1 MSKKR
6 SIVDDYFY
14 VNSDTITLA
23 TASKDYCFPAW
34 NVQAFQTL
42 DFEAKAEVHGSR
54 DEYLLMRLYQ
64 DGTEVAQSFTDEVSG
79 VDTNGI
85 VLYRGQ
91 VVGPSGAEF
100 KFCLKSSYSN
110 DYILAKYLQYG
121 YTVYES
127 GDWWTQA
134 DYSLQPV

>member
-1 MSKKR
+1 MESKVTYLEAQMSKKR

-54 DEYLLMRLYQ
+54 DEYLLMRLY
-64 DGTEVAQSFTDEVSG
+64 
-79 VDTNGI
+79 
-85 VLYRGQ
+85 
-91 VVGPSGAEF
+91 
-100 KFCLKSSYSN
+100 
-110 DYILAKYLQYG
+110 
-121 YTVYES
+121 
-127 GDWWTQA
+127 
-134 DYSLQPV
+134 

>member
-1 MSKKR
+1 MR
-6 SIVDDYFY
+6 SRPGIVADYFY

-23 TASKDYCFPAW
+23 TASKDYCFPTW
-34 NVQAFQTL
+34 TVQGFDIL
-42 DFEAKAEVHGSR
+42 DFQAKAEVHGSR

-79 VDTNGI
+79 VDTNGV

-91 VVGPSGAEF
+91 NVSSAPAEF

-110 DYILAKYLQYG
+110 DYILAKYLQFG
-121 YTVYES
+121 YTVHSS
-127 GDWWTQA
+127 GTWWTAA
-134 DYSLQPV
+134 DNSIQPQ

>member
-1 MSKKR
+1 M
-6 SIVDDYFY
+6 VADYFY

-23 TASKDYCFPAW
+23 TASKDYCFPTW
-34 NVQAFQTL
+34 TVQGFDIL
-42 DFEAKAEVHGSR
+42 DFQAKAEVHGSR

-79 VDTNGI
+79 VDTNGV

-91 VVGPSGAEF
+91 NVSSAPAEF

-110 DYILAKYLQYG
+110 DYILAKYLQFG
-121 YTVYES
+121 YTVHSS
-127 GDWWTQA
+127 GTWWTAA
-134 DYSLQPV
+134 DNSIQPQ

>member
-14 VNSDTITLA
+14 VNSETITLA

-34 NVQAFQTL
+34 TVQAFETL
-42 DFEAKAEVHGSR
+42 DFKAKAEVHGSR
-54 DEYLLMRLYQ
+54 DEYLLMRLYR

-79 VDTNGI
+79 VDTNGV

-91 VVGPSGAEF
+91 VVGPVPAEF
-100 KFCLKSSYSN
+100 KFCLKSSYSKRGPL
-110 DYILAKYLQYG
+110 IMSCKRA
-121 YTVYES
+121 T
-127 GDWWTQA
+127 
-134 DYSLQPV
+134 